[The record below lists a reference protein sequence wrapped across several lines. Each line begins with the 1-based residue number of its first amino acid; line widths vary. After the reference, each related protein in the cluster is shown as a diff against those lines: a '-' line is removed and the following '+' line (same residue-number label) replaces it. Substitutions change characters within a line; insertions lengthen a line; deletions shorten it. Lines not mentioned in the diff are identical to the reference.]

1 MQFEIGNQKFE
12 MDDLMESA
20 KNSLPVGSFFTALD
34 AVKDYDMGRNQI
46 LSDPLLSAIGKDA
59 KIEPLANKALD
70 AVLAGLEHLDTE
82 SKYLDKREAE
92 LLDVGAPMTA
102 NEIERDKEIRSWWRT
117 VTPEQRAKIAQEVE
131 ASPAHGELVRALLR
145 SPVPDAADLEKRY
158 FRELHDQ
165 IRRLE
170 NPAEAVAIENGRQ
183 ALAFGERGIGHVTGI
198 ALQLTGR
205 TVGDLARVAVETGKE
220 SAAARLVGAH
230 ETARIK
236 ATLRQ
241 AK

>member
-1 MQFEIGNQKFE
+1 MQFEIGNQKFD
-12 MDDLMESA
+12 MDDLTESA
-20 KNSLPVGSFFTALD
+20 QNSLPVVSFFTALD
-34 AVKDYDMGRNQI
+34 AVKAYDLSKTEVI
-46 LSDPLLSAIGKDA
+46 ADTLLSDIGKTA
-59 KIEPLANKALD
+59 KIEPLANKALG
-70 AVLAGLEHLDTE
+70 AVLAALEHLDTE
-82 SKYLDKREAE
+82 ANYLDKREAE

-145 SPVPDAADLEKRY
+145 SPVPDVADLEKRY
-158 FRELHDQ
+158 MRDLHNQ

-183 ALAFGERGIGHVTGI
+183 ALAFGERGVGHVTGI

-205 TVGDLARVAVETGKE
+205 SVSDLARFAVESGKE
-220 SAAARLVGAH
+220 KAAMRLVGAH

-236 ATLRQ
+236 ARQ
-241 AK
+241 MANI